1 MGTDEKKEIISK
13 IKNLFKESTF
23 WIAIPVVYAIF
34 YFFISSGKYRNT
46 CKNSIT
52 ITIL

>member
-23 WIAIPVVYAIF
+23 WIAIPSVYYILFF
-34 YFFISSGKYRNT
+34 YKYSLWNIYGK
-46 CKNSIT
+46 
-52 ITIL
+52 